1 MKKLIVFMT
10 LILAACSPK
19 ADKAPTPDTQ
29 DAAATAPSADE
40 AGAHDEHGHD
50 DHGHD
55 HGAHGDTDDH
65 AGMDHGSLPAGE
77 VPGTSIYNLETE
89 WTTEAGETVQLK
101 DFEGKPVVLLMFY
114 ATCQSACPTLILDLK
129 AIDQKLSEEAS
140 EETQFVLVSFD
151 PETDTVENLK
161 KLKKAYDME
170 DDRYTLLHG
179 TSGEVRELAA
189 VLGVQYRERSDG
201 HFTHSNLLTLLDRTG
216 VVDARVEGLSQPA
229 DAIISSVEKMVK
241 EGK

>member
-1 MKKLIVFMT
+1 MKKTIVFMT
-10 LILAACSPK
+10 LLLSACSPK
-19 ADKAPTPDTQ
+19 ADKAAAP
-29 DAAATAPSADE
+29 DAAATTQGTDE
-40 AGAHDEHGHD
+40 AHDPHGHHAHDPQGVDE
-50 DHGHD
+50 
-55 HGAHGDTDDH
+55 DDH
-65 AGMDHGSLPAGE
+65 AGMDHGSLPAGD

-129 AIDQKLSEEAS
+129 AIDQKLSEDARKD
-140 EETQFVLVSFD
+140 TQFVLVSFD

-179 TSGEVRELAA
+179 TTGEVRELAA

-241 EGK
+241 RGKE